1 MKGEFLTAINLLS
14 NERGVPTTVVVE
26 ALESA
31 LVAAYKRNTSETTE
45 VVATIDPN
53 TGEAHVRVGKIV
65 VADAPETADELTL
78 DAAHLLDP
86 DAGIG
91 DTVWEDI
98 PPESLGRM
106 AAQAVKQHI
115 AQKLREAERK
125 RVADEFATLV

>member
-86 DAGIG
+86 DAGIRSCARQNASE
-91 DTVWEDI
+91 WRI
-98 PPESLGRM
+98 SSPPWS
-106 AAQAVKQHI
+106 
-115 AQKLREAERK
+115 ERSCTASCS
-125 RVADEFATLV
+125 VSSSAM